1 MGLWKNRQD
10 EADRK
15 AAEQPPPPVKAA
27 PAAQAARPAPKEGR
41 AVGGETEMANI
52 GKSISIKGDVEGG
65 EDTVIEGRVEGR
77 VSLKSH
83 HLTIGPNGEVQGEVA
98 ASQVTVVGKVMGNVI
113 ATERI
118 EIRDSGRVEGDL
130 VAPRLAVAEGAWI
143 NGAIKMKQPGA
154 IAAAQ
159 PEKKKPEERRPPAPP
174 PA

>member
-10 EADRK
+10 EADRR
-15 AAEQPPPPVKAA
+15 AAEQPSPPVGAA

-83 HLTIGPNGEVQGEVA
+83 HLTIGQNGDVQGEVT
-98 ASQVTVVGKVMGNVI
+98 ASQVTVVGKVVGNI
-113 ATERI
+113 LATERI

-130 VAPRLAVAEGAWI
+130 ITPRLTVAEGAQI
-143 NGAIKMKQPGA
+143 NGAIKMKQGA
-154 IAAAQ
+154 ITAVQ
-159 PEKKKPEERRPPAPP
+159 PEKKKTDERRPAVPP